1 MHVYPGN
8 YEDYLWRKQGGDAAV
23 ASQTVASATP
33 VDVPPATTDSVPAA
47 EKDKEKVR
55 RLNPIRLRQ
64 MQERLAF
71 VEEEIPRIE
80 ASIADTEQSL
90 GNFVSVEETERL
102 TRLLDS
108 LREQHD
114 SLTAEWEELMLQLE
128 EQQVST

>member
-1 MHVYPGN
+1 
-8 YEDYLWRKQGGDAAV
+8 
-23 ASQTVASATP
+23 
-33 VDVPPATTDSVPAA
+33 
-47 EKDKEKVR
+47 
-55 RLNPIRLRQ
+55 

-80 ASIADTEQSL
+80 ASIAGTEQSL